1 MHRAEPW
8 AVVRVP
14 ISEIFLQGI
23 LASAAKE
30 VPVLV
35 SALVFLLKTS
45 SVVLHL
51 AAPPARGGLLS
62 VYVTKTLPK
71 SITIPLSSLPFR
83 ATPASSPDGQAVQVQ
98 LERLASE
105 PRSGY
110 FPASRFLGVS

>member
-14 ISEIFLQGI
+14 TSEIFLQGI

-45 SVVLHL
+45 SVVLHS
-51 AAPPARGGLLS
+51 AAPPARGGLLP
-62 VYVTKTLPK
+62 VCVTKKPLPK
-71 SITIPLSSLPFR
+71 LHHDSFVLTAIQSK
-83 ATPASSPDGQAVQVQ
+83 AG
-98 LERLASE
+98 
-105 PRSGY
+105 
-110 FPASRFLGVS
+110 

>member
-14 ISEIFLQGI
+14 VSEIFLQGI

-45 SVVLHL
+45 SVVLHS

-62 VYVTKTLPK
+62 VCVTKPLPK
-71 SITIPLSSLPFR
+71 LHHDSFVLTAIQSK
-83 ATPASSPDGQAVQVQ
+83 AGQ
-98 LERLASE
+98 LD
-105 PRSGY
+105 
-110 FPASRFLGVS
+110 